1 MIVNEAHHGTDPQLF
16 FEAKLLK
23 PLQRKEKESEVE
35 PEDPKDA
42 QGPEDPKDAQGPEDP
57 KDAQGPSTQK
67 FPTTCVAGIISLVAT
82 HSSCLSPEISHGPG
96 GKSTASAAAAA
107 PSEPGLGLAAAGQ
120 EDPAGE
126 DGEEEDVEVDEI
138 QDVE

>member
-1 MIVNEAHHGTDPQLF
+1 MIVNEANHGTDPQLF

-42 QGPEDPKDAQGPEDP
+42 QGPEDPKDAQGP
-57 KDAQGPSTQK
+57 STQS
-67 FPTTCVAGIISLVAT
+67 FPKTCVAGIISLVAT
-82 HSSCLSPEISHGPG
+82 HSSCLLPEISHGPG

-107 PSEPGLGLAAAGQ
+107 PSEPDGLGLAAAGQ